1 MHPACY
7 ARIAIHSSSSKRHGG
22 PHVQEE
28 FLKHLPTLKDLITG
42 STGVSAAVYTQLT
55 DVETEP
61 NGIMSYDRKVR
72 FLYNLYSGCV
82 KRRLVKSYDL
92 VIVILTKSWCRR
104 L

>member
-1 MHPACY
+1 MVITPCLLCNNC
-7 ARIAIHSSSSKRHGG
+7 IILSSCKHHVG

-72 FLYNLYSGCV
+72 
-82 KRRLVKSYDL
+82 
-92 VIVILTKSWCRR
+92 VITPLQTV
-104 L
+104 